1 MRAAFMLQDD
11 NMQENKRSTDVAD
24 KINKALM
31 VST

>member
-1 MRAAFMLQDD
+1 MLQDD

-24 KINKALM
+24 KINKELM